1 MEELFMYFTFV
12 YDWVNVLQL
21 IAVSFSVVLVLSSV
35 KPDGQ
40 GLIRFCVEVVC
51 VFAGETLF
59 NWLLF
64 YLSHYL
70 KWLAGVNFPLAHL
83 IVITAYAAAV
93 CKYNVKSRI
102 VLGGT
107 VFVTAIAMA
116 ELGAQSMR
124 FFASGGSVSHLL
136 AVATDILIVVFA
148 ELIHLRSIHVY
159 EDIPKISV
167 GAILVVALAST
178 GIVGLVE
185 VHSLGNE
192 LVTDGFIC
200 LVLLYVYLVTV
211 AVYLV
216 TYHHCTEHNA
226 KLVLE
231 VDKKL
236 MEADIEMLSLSE
248 QLAEEMKEVRHDI
261 KNEMLVMGVMLREKK
276 YDEMEKY
283 FNNMKKDFAR
293 FPHFTDCGN
302 DSINSIMNMETL
314 KAASKNVQIIS
325 KINVPPVLPI
335 TANDLCRIFV
345 NLLDNAIEASE
356 KAIGGD
362 RIVDL
367 NVHMQNDYLYIS
379 VSNPIG
385 EEADRAAALRLNTTK
400 SDYKN
405 HGYGHKIEQKIVD
418 KYNGYINYSIEG
430 DEFIA
435 EALLDIN
442 TEAKDDTN

>member
-70 KWLAGVNFPLAHL
+70 KWLAGINFPLAHL
-83 IVITAYAAAV
+83 IVITIYAAAV

-167 GAILVVALAST
+167 GAILVVALPPRALSALWKCTRSATSSSPTASSASCCST
-178 GIVGLVE
+178 
-185 VHSLGNE
+185 
-192 LVTDGFIC
+192 
-200 LVLLYVYLVTV
+200 
-211 AVYLV
+211 
-216 TYHHCTEHNA
+216 
-226 KLVLE
+226 
-231 VDKKL
+231 
-236 MEADIEMLSLSE
+236 
-248 QLAEEMKEVRHDI
+248 
-261 KNEMLVMGVMLREKK
+261 
-276 YDEMEKY
+276 
-283 FNNMKKDFAR
+283 
-293 FPHFTDCGN
+293 
-302 DSINSIMNMETL
+302 SIWSPSPSIW
-314 KAASKNVQIIS
+314 S
-325 KINVPPVLPI
+325 PI
-335 TANDLCRIFV
+335 TTAP
-345 NLLDNAIEASE
+345 S
-356 KAIGGD
+356 
-362 RIVDL
+362 
-367 NVHMQNDYLYIS
+367 
-379 VSNPIG
+379 
-385 EEADRAAALRLNTTK
+385 TTPSSCSRSIK
-400 SDYKN
+400 S
-405 HGYGHKIEQKIVD
+405 
-418 KYNGYINYSIEG
+418 
-430 DEFIA
+430 
-435 EALLDIN
+435 
-442 TEAKDDTN
+442 